1 MGSISVETKRIDE
14 LANAEAV
21 GSENDL
27 LLIRQADGTGTKN
40 ITVEA
45 LRKAMTGDLSGLDT
59 EEKASVVAAINEIL
73 GIDKENAKEIED
85 LKNLCNVLSYDNAGL
100 HNSLYRGKYLGDSF
114 TAEQSAAIRSGKFTD
129 LWVGD
134 YWTIGGVNYRIADF
148 DYFLRAGDTECT
160 THHAII
166 VPDVNI
172 DTQKMNDSN
181 VTTGAYA
188 GSKMY
193 TTNMATAK
201 AKIKAD
207 FGSAHILAHREYLAN
222 AVSNGK
228 QSACAWYD
236 SEIELM
242 TESMVYGAPHFAPA
256 CDGSTVPA
264 NYTVACKQLNLFR
277 HRPDLISNRH
287 NYWLRDV
294 VSAAAFAFVAIG
306 GTCHFGNASGT
317 GGIRP
322 AFPIY

>member
-1 MGSISVETKRIDE
+1 MSSISIQTKKINE
-14 LANAEAV
+14 LDQALAV
-21 GSENDL
+21 GSDNDL
-27 LLIRQADGTGTKN
+27 LVLRLADGTGTKA
-40 ITVEA
+40 ITVGA
-45 LRKAMTGDLSGLDT
+45 LREAIAGDISQLET
-59 EEKASVVAAINEIL
+59 EDKDSVVEAINELVARIAE
-73 GIDKENAKEIED
+73 DEENLEP
-85 LKNLCNVLSYDNAGL
+85 LNYDGAGAHNAI
-100 HNSLYRGKYLGDSF
+100 YRGKNLGTAF
-114 TAEQSAAIRSGKFTD
+114 TAAQSAAIRDGSFKD
-129 LWVGD
+129 LYIGD
-134 YWTIGGVNYRIADF
+134 YWTIDGTVYRIADF

-166 VPDVNI
+166 VPDVNM

-181 VTTGAYA
+181 VTTGAYV

-228 QSACAWYD
+228 QSAGAWYD

-277 HRPDLISNRH
+277 HRPDLISNRQT
-287 NYWLRDV
+287 YWLRDV
-294 VSAAAFAFVAIG
+294 VSAAYFAFVAYAG
-306 GTCHFGNASGT
+306 YCSCYAASYALGV
-317 GGIRP
+317 RP

>member
-1 MGSISVETKRIDE
+1 MSSISIQTKKINELDE
-14 LANAEAV
+14 ALAV
-21 GSENDL
+21 GSDNDL
-27 LLIRQADGTGTKN
+27 LVLRLADGTGTKA
-40 ITVEA
+40 ITVGA
-45 LRKAMTGDLSGLDT
+45 LRKALAGDISELET
-59 EEKASVVAAINEIL
+59 EDKASVVAAVNEIVERL
-73 GIDKENAKEIED
+73 AKDEESLEPLNYDGAGAHNAI
-85 LKNLCNVLSYDNAGL
+85 
-100 HNSLYRGKYLGDSF
+100 YRGKNLGTAF
-114 TAEQSAAIRSGKFTD
+114 TAAQSAAIRDGSFKD
-129 LWVGD
+129 LYIGD
-134 YWTIGGVNYRIADF
+134 YWTIDGTVYRIADF

-166 VPDVNI
+166 VPDVNM

-181 VTTGAYA
+181 VTTGAYV

-228 QSACAWYD
+228 QSAGAWYD

-277 HRPDLISNRH
+277 HRPDLISNRQI
-287 NYWLRDV
+287 YWLRDV
-294 VSAAAFAFVAIG
+294 VSASRFADVNAN
-306 GTCHFGNASGT
+306 GNCNSDPASSALDV
-317 GGIRP
+317 RP

>member
-1 MGSISVETKRIDE
+1 MSSISIQTKKINE
-14 LANAEAV
+14 LDQALAV
-21 GSENDL
+21 GSDNDL
-27 LLIRQADGTGTKN
+27 LVLRLADGTGTKA
-40 ITVEA
+40 ITVGA
-45 LRKAMTGDLSGLDT
+45 LREAIAGDISQLET
-59 EEKASVVAAINEIL
+59 EDKDSVVEAINELVARIAE
-73 GIDKENAKEIED
+73 DEENLEP
-85 LKNLCNVLSYDNAGL
+85 LNYDGAGAHNAI
-100 HNSLYRGKYLGDSF
+100 YRGKNLGTAF
-114 TAEQSAAIRSGKFTD
+114 TAAQSAAIRDGSFKD
-129 LWVGD
+129 LYIGD
-134 YWTIGGVNYRIADF
+134 YWTIDGTVYRIADF

-166 VPDVNI
+166 VPDVNM

-181 VTTGAYA
+181 VTTGAYV

-228 QSACAWYD
+228 QSAGAWYD

-277 HRPDLISNRH
+277 HRPDLISNRQI
-287 NYWLRDV
+287 YWLRDV
-294 VSAAAFAFVAIG
+294 VSASRFADVNANG
-306 GTCHFGNASGT
+306 NCNSDNASGAH
-317 GGIRP
+317 GVRP

>member
-1 MGSISVETKRIDE
+1 MSSISIQTKKINE
-14 LANAEAV
+14 LDQALAV
-21 GSENDL
+21 GSDNDL
-27 LLIRQADGTGTKN
+27 LVLRLADGTGTKA
-40 ITVEA
+40 ITVGA
-45 LRKAMTGDLSGLDT
+45 LREAIAGDISQLET
-59 EEKASVVAAINEIL
+59 EDKDSVVEAINELVARIAE
-73 GIDKENAKEIED
+73 DEENLEP
-85 LKNLCNVLSYDNAGL
+85 LNYDGAGAHNAI
-100 HNSLYRGKYLGDSF
+100 YRGKNLGTAF
-114 TAEQSAAIRSGKFTD
+114 TAAQSAAIRDGSFKD
-129 LWVGD
+129 LYIGD
-134 YWTIGGVNYRIADF
+134 YWTIDGTVYRIADF

-166 VPDVNI
+166 VPDVNM

-181 VTTGAYA
+181 VTTGAYV

-228 QSACAWYD
+228 QSAGAWYD

-264 NYTVACKQLNLFR
+264 NYTVACKQLSLFR
-277 HRPDLISNRH
+277 HRPDLISNRQT
-287 NYWLRDV
+287 YWLRDV
-294 VSAAAFAFVAIG
+294 VSAAYFAIVYGIG
-306 GTCHFGNASGT
+306 HCNYDNASAAYGV
-317 GGIRP
+317 RP

>member
-1 MGSISVETKRIDE
+1 MSSISIQTKKINE
-14 LANAEAV
+14 LDQALAV
-21 GSENDL
+21 GSDNDL
-27 LLIRQADGTGTKN
+27 LVLRLADGTGTKA
-40 ITVEA
+40 ITVGA
-45 LRKAMTGDLSGLDT
+45 LREAIAGDISQLET
-59 EEKASVVAAINEIL
+59 EDKDSVVEAINELVARIAE
-73 GIDKENAKEIED
+73 DEENLEP
-85 LKNLCNVLSYDNAGL
+85 LNYDGAGAHNAI
-100 HNSLYRGKYLGDSF
+100 YRGKNLG
-114 TAEQSAAIRSGKFTD
+114 TALTAAQSAAIRDGSFKD
-129 LWVGD
+129 LYIGD
-134 YWTIGGVNYRIADF
+134 YWTINGTVYRIADF

-166 VPDVNI
+166 VPDENM
-172 DTQKMNDSN
+172 DSQKMNDSN
-181 VTTGAYA
+181 VTTGAYV

-228 QSACAWYD
+228 QSAGAWYD

-264 NYTVACKQLNLFR
+264 NYTIGCKQLNLFR
-277 HRPDLISNRH
+277 HRPDLISNRQT
-287 NYWLRDV
+287 YWLRDV
-294 VSAAAFAFVAIG
+294 VSAALFAFVANHGACSSG
-306 GTCHFGNASGT
+306 GASSASGV
-317 GGIRP
+317 RP

>member
-1 MGSISVETKRIDE
+1 MSSISIQTKKINE
-14 LANAEAV
+14 LDQALAV
-21 GSENDL
+21 GSDNDL
-27 LLIRQADGTGTKN
+27 LVLRLADGTGTKA
-40 ITVEA
+40 ITVGA
-45 LRKAMTGDLSGLDT
+45 LREAIAGDISQLET
-59 EEKASVVAAINEIL
+59 EDKDSVVEAINELVARIAE
-73 GIDKENAKEIED
+73 DEENLEP
-85 LKNLCNVLSYDNAGL
+85 LNYDGAGAHNAI
-100 HNSLYRGKYLGDSF
+100 YRGKNLG
-114 TAEQSAAIRSGKFTD
+114 TALTAAQSAAIRDGSFKD
-129 LWVGD
+129 LYIGD
-134 YWTIGGVNYRIADF
+134 YWTINGTVYRIADF

-166 VPDVNI
+166 VPDENM
-172 DTQKMNDSN
+172 DSQKMNDSN
-181 VTTGAYA
+181 VTTGAYV

-228 QSACAWYD
+228 QSAGAWYD

-277 HRPDLISNRH
+277 HRPDLISNRQT
-287 NYWLRDV
+287 YWLRDV
-294 VSAAAFAFVAIG
+294 VSAASFAYVGTNGYCSYNTASRAFGV
-306 GTCHFGNASGT
+306 
-317 GGIRP
+317 RP

>member
-1 MGSISVETKRIDE
+1 MSSISIQTKKINE
-14 LANAEAV
+14 LDQALAV
-21 GSENDL
+21 GSDNDL
-27 LLIRQADGTGTKN
+27 LVLRLADGTGTKA
-40 ITVEA
+40 ITVGA
-45 LRKAMTGDLSGLDT
+45 LREAIAGDISQLET
-59 EEKASVVAAINEIL
+59 EDKDSVVEAINELVARIAE
-73 GIDKENAKEIED
+73 DEENLEP
-85 LKNLCNVLSYDNAGL
+85 LNYDGAGAHNAI
-100 HNSLYRGKYLGDSF
+100 YRGKNLG
-114 TAEQSAAIRSGKFTD
+114 TALTAAQSAAIRDGSFKD
-129 LWVGD
+129 LYIGD
-134 YWTIGGVNYRIADF
+134 YWTINGTVYRIADF

-166 VPDVNI
+166 VPDENM
-172 DTQKMNDSN
+172 DSQKMNDSN
-181 VTTGAYA
+181 VTTGAYV

-228 QSACAWYD
+228 QSAGAWYD

-277 HRPDLISNRH
+277 HRPDLISNRQT
-287 NYWLRDV
+287 YWLRDV
-294 VSAAAFAFVAIG
+294 VSAAYFANVYHTGIC
-306 GTCHFGNASGT
+306 TCGNASAALGV
-317 GGIRP
+317 RP

>member
-1 MGSISVETKRIDE
+1 MSSISIQTKKINE
-14 LANAEAV
+14 LDQALAV
-21 GSENDL
+21 GSDNDL
-27 LLIRQADGTGTKN
+27 LVLRLADGTGTKA
-40 ITVEA
+40 ITVGA
-45 LRKAMTGDLSGLDT
+45 LRKAIAGDISQLET
-59 EEKASVVAAINEIL
+59 EDKDSVVEAINELVARIAE
-73 GIDKENAKEIED
+73 DEENLEP
-85 LKNLCNVLSYDNAGL
+85 LNYDGAGAHNAI
-100 HNSLYRGKYLGDSF
+100 YRGKNLGTAF
-114 TAEQSAAIRSGKFTD
+114 TAAQSAAIRDGSFKD
-129 LWVGD
+129 LYIGD
-134 YWTIGGVNYRIADF
+134 YWTIDGTVYRIADF

-166 VPDVNI
+166 VPDVNM

-181 VTTGAYA
+181 VTTGAYV

-228 QSACAWYD
+228 QSAGAWYD

-277 HRPDLISNRH
+277 HRPDLISNRQT
-287 NYWLRDV
+287 YWLRDV
-294 VSAAAFAFVAIG
+294 VSAAGFAYVNAIG
-306 GTCHFGNASGT
+306 YCACNGASYAYGV
-317 GGIRP
+317 RP

>member
-1 MGSISVETKRIDE
+1 MSSISIQTKKINE
-14 LANAEAV
+14 LDQALAV
-21 GSENDL
+21 GSDNDL
-27 LLIRQADGTGTKN
+27 LVLRLADGTGTKA
-40 ITVEA
+40 ITVGA
-45 LRKAMTGDLSGLDT
+45 LREAIAGDISQLET
-59 EEKASVVAAINEIL
+59 EDKDSVVEAINELVARIAE
-73 GIDKENAKEIED
+73 DEENLEP
-85 LKNLCNVLSYDNAGL
+85 LNYDGAGAHNAI
-100 HNSLYRGKYLGDSF
+100 YRGKNLG
-114 TAEQSAAIRSGKFTD
+114 TALTAAQSAAIRDGSFKD
-129 LWVGD
+129 LYIGD
-134 YWTIGGVNYRIADF
+134 YWTINGTVYRIADF

-166 VPDVNI
+166 VPDENM
-172 DTQKMNDSN
+172 DSQKMNDSN
-181 VTTGAYA
+181 VTTGAYV

-228 QSACAWYD
+228 QSAGAWYD

-277 HRPDLISNRH
+277 HRPDLISNRQT
-287 NYWLRDV
+287 YWLRDV
-294 VSAAAFAFVAIG
+294 VSAAHFAFVNYYGYCYYYSASAAIG
-306 GTCHFGNASGT
+306 V
-317 GGIRP
+317 RP